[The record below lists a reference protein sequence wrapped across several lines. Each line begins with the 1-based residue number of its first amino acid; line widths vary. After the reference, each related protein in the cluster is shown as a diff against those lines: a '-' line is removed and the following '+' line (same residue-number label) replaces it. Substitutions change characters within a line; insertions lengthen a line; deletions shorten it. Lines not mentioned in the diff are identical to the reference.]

1 MKICIIGA
9 GAIGGLLGARLAQA
23 GHEVSLIARG
33 LHLAAMRADGLKLRS
48 KKEALSLRVN
58 ARDGVAGLGPQDAVF
73 IALKAYSIGGML
85 PRLAPLMGPQTV
97 VIPAINGIPW
107 WYFYKEG
114 GRFDGERVD
123 CLDPDAGMLRSLDCG
138 RILGCVVHA
147 AAEVV
152 EPGVIEH
159 TAGRRFILGEPDGR
173 LSERARH
180 MAAQLEAAGLDAPL
194 SQRIRDEIWTKLIGN
209 LAFNPV
215 CALTASRMD
224 DAMNNPAIVALTRT
238 VMGEG
243 MGVGEAYGARFGMS
257 IDERLQ
263 MARRIGNAKVSML
276 QDLERGRSLESEAIV
291 GAVCELGRRAGV
303 STPAAD
309 LICTLIR
316 QRGMSAAG
324 RALDR
329 GE

>member
-33 LHLAAMRADGLKLRS
+33 PHLAAMRADGLKLRS
-48 KKEALSLRVN
+48 KKEALTLRVN
-58 ARDGVAGLGPQDAVF
+58 ASDGVAGLGPQDAVF
-73 IALKAYSIGGML
+73 ISLKAYSIAGML

-159 TAGRRFILGEPDGR
+159 TAGRRFILGEPDGS
-173 LSERARH
+173 LSERAGV
-180 MAAQLEAAGLDAPL
+180 MAAALEAAGLEAPL
-194 SQRIRDEIWTKLIGN
+194 SQRIRDDIWTKLIGN
-209 LAFNPV
+209 LAFNPI
-215 CALTASRMD
+215 CALTAARMD
-224 DAMNNPAIVALTRT
+224 EAMRNPAIVELTRT
-238 VMGEG
+238 VMSEG
-243 MGVGEAYGARFGMS
+243 MRAGEAYGARFG
-257 IDERLQ
+257 ITIEERLE
-263 MARRIGNAKVSML
+263 MAQRIGNAKVSML
-276 QDLERGRSLESEAIV
+276 QDLERGRPLESEAIV
-291 GAVCELGRRAGV
+291 GAVCEFARRAGV
-303 STPAAD
+303 PTPATD

-316 QRGMSAAG
+316 QRGMSAV
-324 RALDR
+324 
-329 GE
+329 